1 MRSGLAIRHSPDL
14 AWLMTV
20 PLGVIAAVLLIPTVA
35 ASDPV
40 WGSWQKA
47 LLYVALIFAA
57 DWITMRMELRRH
69 VAAINPIEMP
79 LLLSLFYLPPLTV
92 VTIRVVVCALSHL
105 RHHASPVKLWFNI
118 ANVAVGVSLATM
130 IYALF
135 PDHHD
140 GRSPAT
146 WLVLFAAV
154 LASVISTTIAVVC
167 VIALVQGGLTVR
179 KVVTTSVPSLMVGAM
194 SSVIGLII
202 LVAVQASAWSV
213 ILIGLLFTV
222 MIWIYRGYADLS
234 RQHKSLIEIYE
245 LTRTIADTRHDGTLP
260 DALLGRVRELLKAEN
275 ATLWLP
281 PQGGRPET
289 LLTAR
294 ADDRGLLDI
303 SNTPEVL
310 RLRAMRTGSTV
321 AAGPRMGDDELRHM
335 LRQHGVKDAIVVPLR
350 AGRSVVGTLEVT
362 GHMGDVSVFGQDD
375 IRLLETVAAHAAVAV
390 ENGRLVERLRYDADH
405 DKLTGLPNRQ
415 RMLASLDEAV
425 KIDAP
430 GEIVALLEFDVAGLR
445 DVNETLGHVAGDTL
459 LAEVAERLS
468 SLAPPGALTARVGGG
483 EFAIQLRMGSAEEAV
498 ALATQLRAALQGRMP
513 IGSFTLDVDTSVGVA
528 VHPDHGSSAAVL
540 LQRADVATF
549 AAKSTSSAVQLFHLG
564 LESRSARRLGLAG
577 DLRQALEADEL
588 EVVFQPKVSLSS
600 RDLVGVECLARW
612 YHPAH
617 GTVTPEDFVAVAEHT
632 GLLGRL
638 TEMVLREGLRRCRE
652 WADQAR
658 PLNVA
663 VNLSPRTLADPAFVD
678 LVAQL
683 LAEYEV
689 AAGQL
694 TLEITEDAVVGE
706 TDRPLPTLRRLREL
720 GVRLSVDDFGTGY
733 SSLSYLRRLPVDE
746 VKIDRSFVQGMVT
759 DPGDLAIVRAV
770 VDLSRRFGLTVVAEG
785 VESEMTLGMLAD
797 MGCDVGQGFLFSR
810 PLSFDRL
817 EAWFAAQTEL
827 QPTPL
832 GVVRRLRAVAN

>member
-1 MRSGLAIRHSPDL
+1 MRSRLPLRHSPEL
-14 AWLMTV
+14 AWLITV
-20 PLGVIAAVLLIPTVA
+20 PLGLIAAVLLVPTVA
-35 ASDPV
+35 NNRPILSAWP
-40 WGSWQKA
+40 A
-47 LLYVALIFAA
+47 TLLFFVLILAA
-57 DWITMRMELRRH
+57 DWINLRVELRRH
-69 VAAINPIEMP
+69 MVGINLIEIP
-79 LLLSLFYLPPLTV
+79 VLLGIFYLSPLTLV
-92 VTIRVVVCALSHL
+92 AIRVLVCSIGHL
-105 RHHASPVKLWFNI
+105 RHRAQAVKVWFNV
-118 ANVAVGVSLATM
+118 ANAAAAASLATM

-135 PDHHD
+135 PQYHD
-140 GRSPAT
+140 GRSPLT

-154 LASVISTTIAVVC
+154 MTSVVCTILAVLGVITLAQGGMTVRRAFEPAIPSLVVGGTGAVVG
-167 VIALVQGGLTVR
+167 LV
-179 KVVTTSVPSLMVGAM
+179 
-194 SSVIGLII
+194 I

-213 ILIGLLFTV
+213 ILIGVLFAV
-222 MIWIYRGYADLS
+222 MLWMYRGYADLS
-234 RQHKSLIEIYE
+234 RQHKSLVEIYE
-245 LTRTIADTRHDGTLP
+245 LTRTIADTRHDGTLA
-260 DALLGRVRELLKAEN
+260 DVLLGRVRELLHAEA

-281 PQGGRPET
+281 SQDGRPET

-294 ADDRGLLDI
+294 ADDRGLLDL

-310 RLRAMRTGSTV
+310 RLRALRTGTTI
-321 AAGPRMGDDELRHM
+321 AAGPRMGDNELRHM
-335 LRQHGVKDAIVVPLR
+335 LRQYGIKDAIVVPLR
-350 AGRSVVGTLEVT
+350 ASRSLVGTLEVT
-362 GHMGDVSVFGQDD
+362 GHLGDVTFFGPDD
-375 IRLLETVAAHAAVAV
+375 VRLLETVGAHAAVAV
-390 ENGRLVERLRYDADH
+390 ENGRLVDRLRHDADH

-415 RMLASLDEAV
+415 RMLASLDDAV

-430 GEIVALLEFDVAGLR
+430 GEVVALIEFDVAGLR
-445 DVNETLGHVAGDTL
+445 DVNETLGHVAGDKL
-459 LAEVAERLS
+459 LAEVGERLAA
-468 SLAPPGALTARVGGG
+468 LAPSGALTARVGGG
-483 EFAIQLRMGSAEEAV
+483 EFAIQLRIASAEAAV
-498 ALATQLRAALQGRMP
+498 ALATELRAALQGRMP

-577 DLRQALEADEL
+577 DLRRALENNEL
-588 EVVFQPKVSLSS
+588 EVVFQPKVSLPT

-612 YHPAH
+612 SHPAH

-638 TEMVLREGLRRCRE
+638 TEIVLREGLRRCRE

-663 VNLSPRTLADPAFVD
+663 VNLSPRTLTDPAFVD
-678 LVAQL
+678 LVAAL

-785 VESEMTLGMLAD
+785 VESEMTLGLLTE